1 MKSFDER
8 FRFEIKTKITK
19 GILDKDNK
27 RYAFGDPRLIVND
40 KKQGVVVA
48 CNPRAIAV
56 AASEYVDAGR
66 INIPIPVA
74 VLPTRKKNRTV
85 LVSGRKQIK
94 FECQDKIDYVSIVE
108 DVQEARYPRIDKVMD
123 KWDDELP
130 TITFDAKLLLSVV
143 EAMTPIGSDPR
154 VTIQLDGRAAIK
166 VVGKDGGIGAV
177 MPCESDGY
185 EPKEVYENTR
195 SILNSHYNELGGE

>member
-1 MKSFDER
+1 MSFNER

-48 CNPRAIAV
+48 CNTRAVAV
-56 AASEYVDAGR
+56 AASEYVDAGN
-66 INIPIPVA
+66 ISIPIPVA
-74 VLPTRKKNRTV
+74 VLPTRKTNRTV

-94 FECQDKIDYVSIVE
+94 LECQDKIDYVSIVE
-108 DVQEARYPRIDKVMD
+108 DVQEASYPRIDKVMD

>member
-1 MKSFDER
+1 MSFNER

-19 GILDKDNK
+19 GILDKDSK
-27 RYAFGDPRLIVND
+27 RYALGDPRLIVND

-48 CNPRAIAV
+48 CNTRAVAV
-56 AASEYVDAGR
+56 AASEYVDAGN
-66 INIPIPVA
+66 ISIPIPVA
-74 VLPTRKKNRTV
+74 VLPTRKTNRTV

-94 FECQDKIDYVSIVE
+94 LECQDKIDYVSIVE
-108 DVQEARYPRIDKVMD
+108 DVQEASYPRIDKVMD

>member
-1 MKSFDER
+1 MSFNER

-19 GILDKDNK
+19 GILDKDSK
-27 RYAFGDPRLIVND
+27 RYALGDPRLIVND

-48 CNPRAIAV
+48 CNTRAVAV
-56 AASEYVDAGR
+56 AASEYVDAGN
-66 INIPIPVA
+66 ISIPIPVA
-74 VLPTRKKNRTV
+74 VLPTRKTNRTV

-94 FECQDKIDYVSIVE
+94 LECQDKIDYVSIVE
-108 DVQEARYPRIDKVMD
+108 DVQEASYPRIDKVMD
-123 KWDDELP
+123 EWDDELP

>member
-1 MKSFDER
+1 MSFNER

-19 GILDKDNK
+19 GILDKDSK
-27 RYAFGDPRLIVND
+27 RYALGDPRLIVND

-48 CNPRAIAV
+48 CNTRAVAV
-56 AASEYVDAGR
+56 AASEYVDAGN
-66 INIPIPVA
+66 ISIPIPVA

-94 FECQDKIDYVSIVE
+94 LECQDKIDYVSIVE
-108 DVQEARYPRIDKVMD
+108 DVQEASYPRIDKVMD
-123 KWDDELP
+123 EWDDELP